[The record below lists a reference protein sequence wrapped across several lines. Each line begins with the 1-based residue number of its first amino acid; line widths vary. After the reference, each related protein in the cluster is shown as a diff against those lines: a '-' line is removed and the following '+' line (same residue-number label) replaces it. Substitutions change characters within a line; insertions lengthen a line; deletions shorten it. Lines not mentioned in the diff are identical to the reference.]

1 MTENVTDRIGAALA
15 YREAGAGTPFVFLH
29 GNGEDGSYFV
39 HQIEHFSRRYH
50 VYAPD
55 TRGHGRSPRGTAP
68 FTIAQ
73 LAEDLLAFFDA
84 HEIARAIVLGFSDGA
99 NIAMQ
104 FALTH
109 QDRVLGLILDGGN
122 LDPRGVKRSTQL
134 PIELGYRIAGLKA
147 GRSEKARR
155 KRELL
160 ALMVEEPHL
169 RPEAL
174 RAIRV
179 PTLVLA
185 GTHDMIRLDHTR
197 LIAHNVPGAV
207 LRTIPG
213 SHFVAHEHPVAF
225 DQAVDDFLQESGL

>member
-1 MTENVTDRIGAALA
+1 MAEAGTDRIGAALA
-15 YREAGAGTPFVFLH
+15 FREAGQGTPLVLLH
-29 GNGEDGSYFV
+29 GNGEDGSYFSP
-39 HQIEHFSRRYH
+39 QIEHFSRRYH

-55 TRGHGRSPRGTAP
+55 TRGHGQSPRGTAP
-68 FTIAQ
+68 FTIEQ
-73 LAEDLLAFFDA
+73 FAEDLLAFFDA

-104 FALTH
+104 LVLRH
-109 QDRVLGLILDGGN
+109 PERVLGLILDGGN
-122 LDPRGVKRSTQL
+122 LDPRGVKRSAQL
-134 PIELGYRIAGLKA
+134 PIELSYRLAGLRA
-147 GRSEKARR
+147 GRSERARR

-197 LIAHNVPGAV
+197 LIAHSIPGAV

-213 SHFVAHEHPVAF
+213 SHFVAREHPEAF
-225 DQAVDDFLQESGL
+225 DRAVDDFLHEAGL